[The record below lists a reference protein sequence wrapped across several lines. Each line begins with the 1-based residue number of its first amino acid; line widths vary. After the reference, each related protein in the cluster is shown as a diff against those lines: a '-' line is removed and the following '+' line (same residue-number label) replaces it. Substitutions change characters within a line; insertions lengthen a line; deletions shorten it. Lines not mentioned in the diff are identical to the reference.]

1 MNMQQLHYF
10 KKIAEMEHYTKAANA
25 LSITQPCLSYA
36 ISELEKELGAPL
48 FYKTGR
54 NIKLTRYGDMFLI
67 HVKNALGALDMGK
80 SRNSRIGQPQQRQYH
95 YFPYQFY
102 EYDLY
107 TLSDQKIL

>member
-48 FYKTGR
+48 S
-54 NIKLTRYGDMFLI
+54 IKQAAI
-67 HVKNALGALDMGK
+67 
-80 SRNSRIGQPQQRQYH
+80 
-95 YFPYQFY
+95 
-102 EYDLY
+102 
-107 TLSDQKIL
+107 

>member
-10 KKIAEMEHYTKAANA
+10 KKIAEVEHYTKAANA

-67 HVKNALGALDMGK
+67 HVKNALRELDAGK
-80 SRNSRIGQPQQRQYH
+80 TEIQELVSPNKGNVIISHI
-95 YFPYQFY
+95 
-102 EYDLY
+102 
-107 TLSDQKIL
+107 SSM